1 MKRTHATRP
10 CSRYG
15 YRGPANCWMDR
26 VILLMRRMTLRSV
39 DVTLP
44 LTIRLITIRALG
56 EPGTYDARAS
66 ICTGISS
73 KLHCSAVSLEL
84 DAAGVNSSLLPRI
97 PHTGAPHYPYTT
109 YPPTTA
115 TSYSSSTSLN
125 ILQQTFVTFR
135 LLRLNHSNQSY
146 LLHAISRTD
155 RMICHSV
162 VLLLAILL
170 PYCYT
175 PSGW

>member
-1 MKRTHATRP
+1 MDGLETDSCDTVLQWTRLQGTNLLLEDP
-10 CSRYG
+10 WFGCE
-15 YRGPANCWMDR
+15 AND
-26 VILLMRRMTLRSV
+26 LRSV

-44 LTIRLITIRALG
+44 LTIRLITIRATD

-109 YPPTTA
+109 YPPPTTA
-115 TSYSSSTSLN
+115 TSYS
-125 ILQQTFVTFR
+125 F
-135 LLRLNHSNQSY
+135 
-146 LLHAISRTD
+146 
-155 RMICHSV
+155 
-162 VLLLAILL
+162 LLLQLFSYRPYATSVSSALTILIN
-170 PYCYT
+170 PTSYT
-175 PSGW
+175 ICLTQSN